1 MTDTRKQSVTSYYDT
16 VAGDYDD
23 AFYRRPDPY
32 PPLQYRHR
40 HILDLLDGEQP
51 ETGATVLD
59 IGCGP
64 GEMAADLAKRG
75 WCVHGIDIS
84 SSMIDIARGNVRS
97 ALGDDN
103 DVALDVGDIENLSF
117 PDAFFDAVVCA
128 GVIEYLDGDE
138 AWAREILRVLKPG
151 GLLVINVTNRWA
163 VRRWSLPVME
173 RVKSLPIIA
182 SAADF
187 IKRRLL
193 GRGGVNRFPFRPRT
207 HGPREFDRFLGAHG
221 FEKLGHRYFAFSLMP
236 YPLDTLLSGITVPI
250 RRRLERRAAGN
261 LGLWG
266 TGYIVKARRVS

>member
-1 MTDTRKQSVTSYYDT
+1 MTDTRKQSVTSYYDS
-16 VAGDYDD
+16 VARDYDD

-40 HILDLLDGEQP
+40 HILNLLEEELP
-51 ETGATVLD
+51 ATGAVVLD

-75 WCVHGIDIS
+75 WRVHGIDIS
-84 SSMIDIARGNVRS
+84 SSMIDIARKNVRS
-97 ALGDDN
+97 ALGDYS
-103 DVALDVGDIENLSF
+103 DVTLGVGDIENLPF

-138 AWAREILRVLKPG
+138 AWARELRRVLKPG
-151 GLLVINVTNRWA
+151 GILVINVTNRWA

-173 RVKSLPIIA
+173 RFKSLPIIA

-187 IKRRLL
+187 IKRRML
-193 GRGGVNRFPFRPRT
+193 GRGEVNRFPFRPRT
-207 HGPREFDRFLGAHG
+207 HDPRAFDRFLGAHG
-221 FEKLGHRYFAFSLMP
+221 FEKIGHRYFAFSLMP

-250 RRRLERRAAGN
+250 RRRLERHAEGR
-261 LGLWG
+261 LGFWG
-266 TGYIVKARRVS
+266 TGYIVKVRRV